1 MVGIWPSTW
10 WKLFAAGDRPQREW
24 AFRTGLAFLLALIVF
39 VTVNDVVPARFF
51 GS

>member
-1 MVGIWPSTW
+1 VEAVRRKALTARS
-10 WKLFAAGDRPQREW
+10 QEW

-39 VTVNDVVPARFF
+39 VTINDVVPASLF